1 MLKGIKVDD
10 LENYKLIVEI
20 RIATLNYNFIQTEIF
35 QLYIN
40 SVFLYD

>member
-1 MLKGIKVDD
+1 MLKGFKIDD

-20 RIATLNYNFIQTEIF
+20 RVAILNYNAIQTELF

-40 SVFLYD
+40 SVLLYD

>member
-1 MLKGIKVDD
+1 MLKGFKIDD

-20 RIATLNYNFIQTEIF
+20 RIAILNYNFIQTELF